1 MIQPVLEFIVLFP
14 AAFLCFLATAEH
26 LKVRVRTLA
35 LVVVP
40 VLALVCV
47 AGGALCW
54 HMWWPSNYLLLPIL
68 VPAAVVFCRL
78 VDLPVWKSVSVFLA
92 VCGVYSCLGLS
103 VIIDAMLYPGN
114 ATPWLSP
121 VGALIDFAQGWVLA
135 GLVWYPATHAARSL
149 LRTEDV
155 VRSYYVFWIL
165 PAVFILVNLYLLSLR
180 DSLLLNEQL
189 MGLYALLCLVL
200 AGLLLLFYLLFYLVA
215 RELGRN
221 TQLRQENQF
230 LHMQTAQYEVL
241 RAAID
246 ETRRARHDMR
256 HQFSTLSALADKGAW
271 EELRHYLS
279 EVSAS
284 VPGAELGLCENQA
297 VDGVAGRYAALSRQ
311 SGIPFQCRLELPAVL
326 PVREMDVCVVLQN
339 LLENALEASRNVQG
353 QRYIHLRASLHGDRL
368 VLLTVENRYSG
379 ELVQQNNVLRST
391 KPGGA
396 GIGLQSV
403 AHIAEKNGGYCR
415 FVYGDG
421 VFTANVMLRG
431 EAGPAEADGLS

>member
-1 MIQPVLEFIVLFP
+1 MIIQPILEFTILFP
-14 AAFLCFLATAEH
+14 ASFLCFLATAEH
-26 LKVRVRTLA
+26 LQIKVRTLTLA
-35 LVVVP
+35 AVP
-40 VLALVCV
+40 VLTLVCV
-47 AGGALCW
+47 LGGAICW
-54 HMWWPSNYLLLPIL
+54 HMQWPTNYLLLPML
-68 VPAAVVFCRL
+68 VPAAAAFCRL
-78 VDLPVWKSVSVFLA
+78 VDLPAWKSVSVFLA
-92 VCGVYSCLGLS
+92 VCAALSCLSLS
-103 VIIDAMLYPGN
+103 VILDAVLSPAN
-114 ATPWLSP
+114 TTPWLSP
-121 VGALIDFAQGWVLA
+121 VGGLIDFAQGWALVA
-135 GLVWYPATHAARSL
+135 LVWYPATHAARSL

-165 PAVFILVNLYLLSLR
+165 PAAFILINLHLLSLR

-200 AGLLLLFYLLFYLVA
+200 TGLLLLFYLLFYLVA
-215 RELGRN
+215 RELGQN
-221 TQLRQENQF
+221 AQLRQENQF

-246 ETRRARHDMR
+246 ETRQARHDMR
-256 HQFSTLSALADKGAW
+256 HQFSTMSALADKESW
-271 EELRHYLS
+271 EELRRYLA
-279 EVSAS
+279 EASAS
-284 VPGAELGLCENQA
+284 VPNAELGLCENQA

-311 SGIPFQCRLELPAVL
+311 NGVPFQCRLDLPAVL
-326 PVREMDVCVVLQN
+326 PVREMDLCVVLQN
-339 LLENALEASRNVQG
+339 LLENALEASRNVRG

-368 VLLTVENRYSG
+368 VLLTVENLYSG
-379 ELVQQNNVLRST
+379 ELVQRNNVLQST

-431 EAGPAEADGLS
+431 EAPGQHMP